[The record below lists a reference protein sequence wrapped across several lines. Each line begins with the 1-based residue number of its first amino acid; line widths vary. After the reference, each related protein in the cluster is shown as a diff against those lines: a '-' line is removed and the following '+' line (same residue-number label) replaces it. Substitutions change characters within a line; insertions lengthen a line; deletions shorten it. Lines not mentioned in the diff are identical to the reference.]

1 MYKVFDYVIIS
12 RNDKAHWLASE
23 LQAKNYKVALIDLS
37 DSFGHWTKEDT
48 EGPFGMM
55 KSPGLTAKQWAMWS
69 ESNNAIE
76 SDRGF
81 CVWLK
86 SGPIEL
92 KGPNYGFQSKKHSAL
107 QLAESY
113 FLESDGSEVAKVE
126 ELNKVLI
133 NREFREN
140 WMVQLG
146 HNFSSSI
153 VYPNFS
159 SIGPRRAFPLFYNYY
174 FREVSRSSYEESLK
188 KLESAG
194 VKVYRSGQL
203 IDLNLN
209 QKNIEGMEVST
220 GKFSEFVRAENW
232 INLLSTHELDFHNK
246 ALSKKLFKSDKIEAQ
261 WVWLRYSCKYK
272 DGEVFESFP
281 KQFLMIEDI
290 HLPWTH
296 ANFVQCLKNET
307 ARKVDFWIKIPRV
320 ERFRKE
326 YLKEQATQIKTYLK
340 NRVKNIQLD
349 KFEMPVEM
357 THPFEDLGPSPFGI
371 YEEDCRS
378 KIQINNIKNFVFMG
392 PEIDFRQDMG
402 YRLMKQTRFIENLAD
417 KDTEDAGDSEIH
429 SSRDGKNMGT
439 GVTL

>member
-1 MYKVFDYVIIS
+1 MYKVFDYCILS
-12 RNDKAHWLASE
+12 RDDKGHWLASE
-23 LQAKNYKVALIDLS
+23 LRSKNYNVALIDLS
-37 DSFGHWTKEDT
+37 ESFGPWTKEDT

-55 KSPGLTAKQWAMWS
+55 KSPGLTPKQWAMWS

-92 KGPNYGFQSKKHSAL
+92 KGPNYSFQSKQYKAL
-107 QLAESY
+107 DLAESY
-113 FLESDGSEVAKVE
+113 FLESDGSEVAKVQ

-133 NREFREN
+133 TKEFREN
-140 WMVQLG
+140 WIVQLG
-146 HNFSSSI
+146 HNFASSI
-153 VYPNFS
+153 YYPNFS

-174 FREVSRSSYEESLK
+174 FREVSRVSHEESLQ
-188 KLESAG
+188 KLETLG
-194 VKVYRSGQL
+194 LRVYRSAKL
-203 IDLNLN
+203 SDLKLN

-220 GKFSEFVRAENW
+220 GGLSEFVRSENW
-232 INLLSTHELDFHNK
+232 INLLSTDEIEFHNK
-246 ALSKKLFKSDKIEAQ
+246 ALSTKIFKSDKIEAQ
-261 WVWLRYSCKYK
+261 WVWIRYSCKYQ

-296 ANFVQCLKNET
+296 ANFVQCHKNET
-307 ARKVDFWIKIPRV
+307 ARRVDFWIRIPRV

-326 YLKEQATQIKTYLK
+326 YLKEQATQIKFYLK
-340 NRVKNIQLD
+340 SRVRNIQFE

-357 THPFEDLGPSPFGI
+357 THPFEDLGPSPFAI
-371 YEEDCRS
+371 YEEELRN
-378 KIQINNIKNFVFMG
+378 KIQLNNIKNFIFMG
-392 PEIDFRQDMG
+392 PEFDFRLDMG
-402 YRLMKQTRFIENLAD
+402 YRLMKQSRFIENILN
-417 KDTEDAGDSEIH
+417 KGTEEASDSEIH
-429 SSRDGKNMGT
+429 ASRDGENLGT